1 MTYLWVKAFH
11 LIFVI
16 TWFAGLF
23 YLPRL
28 FVYHSATTDA
38 PSNQRFKIMERKL
51 YKAIMTPS
59 MILAVGLGL
68 ILFILNW
75 AAYSQTIWMWAKIIL
90 VLILITYHFYC
101 GNLVKSFEDDQ
112 NEHTE
117 IFYRWFNEIP
127 AVILIATVIMVVVK
141 PG

>member
-1 MTYLWVKAFH
+1 MTFLWVKAFH

-28 FVYHSATTDA
+28 FVYHSATTDVT
-38 PSNQRFKIMERKL
+38 SSERFKIMERKL

-68 ILFILNW
+68 ILFSFNW
-75 AAYSQTIWMWAKIIL
+75 VIYSQTIWMWAKIVL
-90 VLILITYHFYC
+90 VSILIMYHFYC
-101 GNLVKSFEDDQ
+101 GNVVKAFEHDQ
-112 NEHTE
+112 NKHTE

-141 PG
+141 PS

>member
-1 MTYLWVKAFH
+1 
-11 LIFVI
+11 
-16 TWFAGLF
+16 
-23 YLPRL
+23 
-28 FVYHSATTDA
+28 
-38 PSNQRFKIMERKL
+38 MERKL

-75 AAYSQTIWMWAKIIL
+75 AAYSQTIWMWAKITL